1 MKTEEDLFKNVELQT
16 PSNTNVRVRD
26 VIVDE
31 AAPSM
36 TSPEWTNYVLSLFDE
51 SEFLD
56 GYPLVH
62 GLRRV
67 AEIVL
72 GAIVRSGPTHVFPP
86 KDDNG
91 AGRATV
97 VWAVE
102 FANGMTFSD
111 VADCWDA
118 NTDDTFLAF
127 NMATAATRAEGRA
140 LRKAL
145 RIRVVAAEEMTK
157 KNTAAAVKAVTKPA
171 QSTHGEYEDAS
182 GMTDAQANFIDIK
195 SKQLNIN
202 TALLFKEVF
211 NVALNR
217 KVSKQV
223 ASNSIDKLNEYQKN
237 ISSVPQSIVGYV
249 ENWRN
254 A

>member
-1 MKTEEDLFKNVELQT
+1 MKQDLFKDFELQT
-16 PSNTNVRVRD
+16 PSNTQVGVKD
-26 VIVDE
+26 VVVDDT
-31 AAPSM
+31 APSM
-36 TSPEWTNYVLSLFDE
+36 TSPEWNDYVLSLFEE

-67 AEIVL
+67 AELILGTIVY
-72 GAIVRSGPTHVFPP
+72 SGPTQVFPP
-86 KDDNG
+86 KEDNG

-102 FANGMTFSD
+102 FANGMRFSD

-157 KNTAAAVKAVTKPA
+157 KNTTAAVKAATKPA

-182 GMTDAQANFIDIK
+182 NMTDAQANFIDIK

-223 ASNSIDKLNEYQKN
+223 ASNAIDKLNEYQKN
-237 ISSVPQSIVGYV
+237 LNSVPQSIIGYV